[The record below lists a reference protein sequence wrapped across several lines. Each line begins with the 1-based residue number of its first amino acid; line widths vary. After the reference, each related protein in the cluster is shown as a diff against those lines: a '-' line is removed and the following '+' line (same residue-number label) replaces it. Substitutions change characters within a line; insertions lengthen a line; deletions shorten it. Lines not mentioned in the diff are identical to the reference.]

1 MNEQLKAALQQVQK
15 PGRYT
20 GGEPGSVVKD
30 PAKMDIRF
38 AFCFPDTYEVA
49 MSHLGMKVLYEIINN
64 EPNYWCERVFMPWTD
79 MYEQMRARGIP
90 AYSLES
96 KTPLH
101 DFDIVGFTLQYELS
115 YTNILAMLELGN
127 IPLYGK
133 DRAEDDPIVIAG
145 GPCVCNSE
153 PLADFFDIMELGE
166 GEMQI
171 LEVCRVVEEGRKA
184 GLSRAQILKN
194 AAKIGGVYVPSL
206 YTPVYKEDG
215 RIERID
221 VDEAAPSVVTKAIVK
236 DFSSQPLPVNF
247 IVPMIGAVHDR
258 AQIEVLR
265 GCVRG
270 CRFCQAGFIYRPM
283 RERSAEVLNDAAK
296 QLCANTGYEELSLTS
311 LSTSDHSQLE
321 TLLDDLLCW
330 TPERHINL
338 SLPSLRIDNFS
349 DSLLEKTTRV
359 RKSGLTFAPEAGTQ
373 RLRDV
378 INKNITE
385 EEITRTCKLAFDHGY
400 TSVKLYF
407 MMGLP
412 TETMED
418 IKGIAD
424 TAQRIV
430 DLYYANPNKPKGKSV
445 QVSISVACFVPKP
458 HTPFQFAPQD
468 TEETLREK
476 QRYLLECVKG
486 HRKIS
491 VSYHDSKV
499 SRLEAVLA
507 KGDRRVAKVIE
518 EAYRRGCIL
527 DSWDECFDF
536 ETWKQCF
543 ADCGLDMDFYANR
556 FIEPDE
562 TTPWACMDYGV
573 SHAYLVK
580 EYQKAMQAQT
590 TMPCNRN
597 CAGCGANKLMGGPC
611 FAYDKSV
618 VQ

>member
-1 MNEQLKAALQQVQK
+1 MQEQLKAALQKVQK

-30 PAKMDIRF
+30 LSQVDLRF
-38 AFCFPDTYEVA
+38 AFCFPDTYEVG
-49 MSHLGMKVLYEIINN
+49 MSHLGLKVLYEIVNDQ
-64 EPNYWCERVFMPWTD
+64 PNYWCERAFMPWTD
-79 MYEQMRARGIP
+79 MLEQMRARKIP
-90 AYSLES
+90 TYTLES
-96 KTPLH
+96 KTPLRE
-101 DFDIVGFTLQYELS
+101 FDIVGFTLQYELS
-115 YTNILAMLELGN
+115 YTNILAMLELAG
-127 IPLYGK
+127 IPLYGSQ
-133 DRAEDDPIVIAG
+133 RAEDDPIIIAG

-153 PLADFFDIMELGE
+153 PVADFFDIMQLGE
-166 GEMQI
+166 GEQQI
-171 LEVCRVVEEGRKA
+171 LDVCRVVETGRKA
-184 GLSRAQILKN
+184 GLSRAEILRN
-194 AAKIGGVYVPSL
+194 AAGIRGVYVPSL
-206 YTPVYKEDG
+206 YHPIYASDG
-215 RIERID
+215 RIARID
-221 VDEAAPSVVTKAIVK
+221 VDPPAPRTVTKAIVK
-236 DFSSQPLPVNF
+236 DFSSQPLPVKF
-247 IVPMIGAVHDR
+247 VVPMIGAVHDR

-283 RERSAEVLNDAAK
+283 RERSAEVLNDAAR

-321 TLLDDLLCW
+321 TLLDELLCW

-349 DSLLEKTTRV
+349 ESMVEKTTRI

-378 INKNITE
+378 INKNITD
-385 EEITRTCKLAFDHGY
+385 EEIDRTCSLAFAHGY
-400 TSVKLYF
+400 TAVKLYF

-424 TAQRIV
+424 TAQRVV

-458 HTPFQFAPQD
+458 HTPFQFAAQD
-468 TEETLREK
+468 TEEMLREK

-491 VSYHDSKV
+491 VSYHDSRV

-507 KGDRRVAKVIE
+507 KGDRRLARVIE
-518 EAYRRGCIL
+518 EAYRRGCVL
-527 DSWDECFDF
+527 DGWDECFQF
-536 ETWKQCF
+536 EVWQQCF
-543 ADCGLDMDFYANR
+543 ADCGLDMSFYANR
-556 FIEPDE
+556 VLDFDE
-562 TTPWACMDYGV
+562 VTPWACMDYGV
-573 SHAYLVK
+573 QPAYLVR
-580 EYQKAMQAQT
+580 EYQKAMQAST
-590 TMPCNRN
+590 TPPCNRA
-597 CAGCGANKLMGGPC
+597 CAGCGANQLMGGPC
-611 FAYDKSV
+611 FAYHQSTV
-618 VQ
+618 S

>member
-1 MNEQLKAALQQVQK
+1 MDEQLKAALQQVQK

-30 PAKMDIRF
+30 PEAVDLRF

-64 EPNYWCERVFMPWTD
+64 EKNYWCERAFMPWTD
-79 MYEQMRARGIP
+79 MLQQMRERQIP
-90 AYSLES
+90 LYSLES
-96 KTPLH
+96 KTPLKK
-101 DFDIVGFTLQYELS
+101 FDIVGFTLQYELS
-115 YTNILAMLELGN
+115 YTNVLAMLDLAG
-127 IPLYGK
+127 IPLYGNQ
-133 DRAEDDPIVIAG
+133 RSEADPIIIAG

-153 PLADFFDIMELGE
+153 PMADFFDIMQLGE
-166 GEMQI
+166 GEQQI
-171 LEVCRVVEEGRKA
+171 LEVCHVVEEGRQNGKSRKEILEKA
-184 GLSRAQILKN
+184 ALIQ
-194 AAKIGGVYVPSL
+194 GVYVPSL
-206 YTPVYKEDG
+206 YHPVYKEDG
-215 RIERID
+215 RIEKIV
-221 VDEAAPSVVTKAIVK
+221 VDKPAPALVKKAIIK
-236 DFSSQPLPVNF
+236 DFSSQPLPTNF

-283 RERSAEVLNDAAK
+283 RERSAEVLNTAARE
-296 QLCANTGYEELSLTS
+296 LCANTGYEELSLTS

-330 TPERHINL
+330 TPEKHINL

-349 DSLLEKTTRV
+349 EQLVEKTTRI

-378 INKNITE
+378 INKNITD
-385 EEITRTCKLAFDHGY
+385 EEIDRTCSLAFEHGY

-424 TAQRIV
+424 TAQRVV
-430 DLYYANPNKPKGKSV
+430 DLYYANPDKPKGKSV

-458 HTPFQFAPQD
+458 HTPFQFVPQD
-468 TEETLREK
+468 TEESLREK
-476 QRYLLECVKG
+476 QRYLLECVRG

-491 VSYHDSKV
+491 VSYHDSQV
-499 SRLEAVLA
+499 SRLEAVFA
-507 KGDRRVAKVIE
+507 KGDRKLARVIE
-518 EAYRRGCIL
+518 LAYRRGCVL
-527 DSWDECFDF
+527 DGWDECFRFDM
-536 ETWKQCF
+536 WQQCF
-543 ADCGLDMDFYANR
+543 EECGLDMSFYANR
-556 FIEPDE
+556 FIETDE
-562 TTPWACMDYGV
+562 VTPWACMDYGV
-573 SHAYLVK
+573 SHDYLVK
-580 EYQKAMQAQT
+580 EYEKACQGLT
-590 TMPCNRN
+590 TKPCNRA
-597 CAGCGANKLMGGPC
+597 CAGCGANQLMGGPC
-611 FAYDKSV
+611 FAYNKSV